1 MTARRSILLVHQNFP
16 GQFPHIAR
24 ALLARGDR
32 VAAIGSASARGMP
45 GVDVRRW
52 RNAKSTTPGLFPHA
66 VRAEAD
72 LIRAAAAADAAVA
85 LRRDGFMPDVIV
97 GNPGWGE
104 TLHLKEVWPHAKLIL
119 LGEYYY
125 VARGGDVDFDAEF
138 TTPDHGV
145 ADAVALNARNATQA
159 FAYVLADRIVCPT
172 PFQAST
178 FPASLRER
186 ITVHH
191 EGIDI
196 AAASRRPAARMVL
209 PDGKVLVAGDPVVTF
224 ISRTLEPL
232 RGFHIFM
239 RALPALLAGRP
250 DAHVAVIGDDA
261 ERGYG
266 AAAPAGSTWKS
277 AMLDEVGGAIDP
289 ARVHFLG
296 RVPHATMV
304 AALSLSAAHVY
315 LTYPFVLS
323 WSLIEA
329 MACGCL
335 IVASDTAPVRDV
347 IVPDE
352 NGLLVDFFDV
362 DGLSARLLQAVGDP
376 PSFLRLRDGAR
387 ATAVRRYDADT
398 VGIPGWLA
406 LIDEVGSS

>member
-1 MTARRSILLVHQNFP
+1 VTARRSVLLVHQNFP

-32 VAAIGSASARGMP
+32 VAAIGSATARGMP
-45 GVDVRRW
+45 GVDLRRW
-52 RNAKSTTPGLFPHA
+52 KNARSSTPGLFPQA

-72 LIRAAAAADAAVA
+72 LIRAAAAADAAVG
-85 LRRDGFMPDVIV
+85 LRRDGFVPDVIV

-104 TLHLKEVWPHAKLIL
+104 TLHLKEVWPEARLIL

-125 VARGGDVDFDAEF
+125 VARGGDIGFDPEF
-138 TTPDHGV
+138 TAPDYGI

-191 EGIDI
+191 EGIDV
-196 AAASRRPAARMVL
+196 AAAARRPDARLAVPGGPTL
-209 PDGKVLVAGDPVVTF
+209 TAETPVVTF

-239 RALPALLAGRP
+239 RALPALLAACP
-250 DAHVAVIGDDA
+250 EAHVVIIGSDA
-261 ERGYG
+261 AQGYG
-266 AAAPAGSTWKS
+266 ATAPGGSTWKE
-277 AMLDEVGGAIDP
+277 AMLREVGGAID
-289 ARVHFLG
+289 ATRVHFLE
-296 RVPHATMV
+296 RVPHGTMID
-304 AALSLSAAHVY
+304 ALSISAAHVY

-329 MACGCL
+329 MACECL
-335 IVASDTAPVRDV
+335 IVGSDTAPVRDV
-347 IVPDE
+347 IVPGE

-362 DGLSARLLQAVGDP
+362 GGLSARLMTAMSQ
-376 PSFLRLRDGAR
+376 PSQYHRLRVNAR
-387 ATAVRRYDADT
+387 ATVNERFDADRI
-398 VGIPGWLA
+398 GMPGWLE
-406 LIDEVGSS
+406 LIDRS

>member
-1 MTARRSILLVHQNFP
+1 MTARRSVLLVHQNFP

-45 GVDVRRW
+45 GVDLRRW
-52 RNAKSTTPGLFPHA
+52 SNAKSTTPGLFPHA

-72 LIRAAAAADAAVA
+72 LIRAAAAADTAVG
-85 LRRDGFMPDVIV
+85 LRRDGFMPDVII

-104 TLHLKEVWPHAKLIL
+104 TLHLKEVWPEAKLIL

-125 VARGGDVDFDAEF
+125 VARGGDLGFDPEF
-138 TTPDHGV
+138 TAPDFGV

-239 RALPALLAGRP
+239 RALPALLAERP
-250 DAHVAVIGDDA
+250 DAHVVVIGTDA
-261 ERGYG
+261 EQGYG
-266 AAAPAGSTWKS
+266 AAAPGGSTWKD
-277 AMLDEVGGAIDP
+277 AMLRELGGRIDL

-335 IVASDTAPVRDV
+335 IVGSDTAPVRDA
-347 IVPDE
+347 IVPGE

-362 DGLSARLLQAVGDP
+362 AGLSVRLVEAVSHP
-376 PSFLRLRDGAR
+376 ASFMQLREGAR
-387 ATAVRRYDADT
+387 ATVVRRYDASA
-398 VGIPGWLA
+398 VGIPGWLS
-406 LIDEVGSS
+406 LIDDVISA